1 MMKKQLLRGLIVG
14 ALAAAGAGLSPLAQ
28 ADVAGTPSLDLTVNA
43 EIKAGTCSAAVY
55 DRSGNPTNIINLGEV
70 YLSEIAAVKDLS
82 KPGGK
87 VEPFTLRFSD
97 CAGLQ
102 ERTATVFLAPPA
114 PPSGCAGGNS
124 NLPAFANTAQTSK
137 ADKTALEVWTTN
149 VPGSS
154 GSVQLQCYTKNK
166 VTVDLSDASAT
177 KSVDLPLSA
186 RLVPV
191 TQTSVMTPGDFIAPT
206 VFTIAYQ

>member
-43 EIKAGTCSAAVY
+43 EIKAGTCSASVLNRA
-55 DRSGNPTNIINLGEV
+55 GNPTNIINLGEI
-70 YLSEIAAVKDLS
+70 YLSEIAAVDDLTRT
-82 KPGGK
+82 GGK
-87 VEPFTLRFSD
+87 VEPFTLQFSD

-102 ERTATVFLAPPA
+102 ERTATVYLAPA
-114 PPSGCAGGNS
+114 PNYGCAGGNS
-124 NLPAFANTAQTSK
+124 NLPTFANAAPAATK

-149 VPGSS
+149 VPG
-154 GSVQLQCYTKNK
+154 GADSVQLQCFTKNK
-166 VTVDLSDASAT
+166 VTVDLSDAST
-177 KSVDLPLSA
+177 GKSVDFPLSA
-186 RLVPV
+186 QLVPV
-191 TQTSVMTPGDFIAPT
+191 TKNAAMTPGDFTAPT